1 MGWKRSISGCVLGLA
16 AAFAGLAAPMGQQV
30 RTDKGIVEG
39 STDGA
44 VDRYLGIPYAR
55 PPVGRLRWREPLPAK
70 PWVGVRRAKD
80 FSAAC
85 YQTDGR
91 PFGPFTREFVD
102 LGRVSEDCLYLN
114 VWAPRAHVKPLPVY
128 FYIHGGGFG
137 SGSGSIAV
145 YDGGG
150 LARHGAVVVTI
161 NYRLGAFGFLAH
173 PALTAESPLKSSGNY
188 GILDAIAA
196 LKWVHANIA
205 HFGGDPANV
214 TIAGQSAGA
223 AAVSDLLM
231 SPLAKGLFQKAS
243 IQSGPALGIRG
254 RTLAQAEQTGLAT
267 ARRLGAPTLATLRG
281 LPAAAVLAAT
291 VVEPPKD
298 KPGGAPQIVMQ
309 PNVDGRVIAAS
320 PEQLETPFVSDVP
333 IIAGYNRDEAFIFGT
348 PKSTPASFAS
358 YVRDR
363 YGDFADRFLD
373 AYPHATEEE
382 ATRAMDDIGRDRYMA
397 QLTIW
402 ADRRAASGRQPLYLY
417 QFTHTYPSQDPA
429 RFGSFHTAEVP
440 YVLGSV
446 NIPGVK
452 FTADDRQM
460 ADQMEARW
468 IAFMRSGNP
477 DVRTM
482 PHWPEWRASPGRI
495 MFLGLEPRED
505 WSTSSAARF
514 KLFKEFVAS
523 GGQLSLF

>member
-298 KPGGAPQIVMQ
+298 KPGGVPQIVMQ

-348 PKSTPASFAS
+348 PKSTHPRAS
-358 YVRDR
+358 YPMSAVVTAPWPIAFSTPTRTR
-363 YGDFADRFLD
+363 RKKRRRERWMISA
-373 AYPHATEEE
+373 AIATW
-382 ATRAMDDIGRDRYMA
+382 RSSR
-397 QLTIW
+397 
-402 ADRRAASGRQPLYLY
+402 SGR
-417 QFTHTYPSQDPA
+417 TVA
-429 RFGSFHTAEVP
+429 
-440 YVLGSV
+440 
-446 NIPGVK
+446 
-452 FTADDRQM
+452 
-460 ADQMEARW
+460 
-468 IAFMRSGNP
+468 
-477 DVRTM
+477 
-482 PHWPEWRASPGRI
+482 PHRGANHFI
-495 MFLGLEPRED
+495 
-505 WSTSSAARF
+505 STSSRTPTQARIRRGSAASTPQRCPTCW
-514 KLFKEFVAS
+514 
-523 GGQLSLF
+523 GR